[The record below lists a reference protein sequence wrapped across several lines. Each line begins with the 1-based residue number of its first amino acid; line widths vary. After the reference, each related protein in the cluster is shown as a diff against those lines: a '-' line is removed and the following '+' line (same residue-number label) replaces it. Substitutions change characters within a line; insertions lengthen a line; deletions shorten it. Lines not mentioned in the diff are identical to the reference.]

1 MPLALFGIGGGLG
14 LAVNLLVLFL
24 IVVYLAL
31 IYWTYLDARRRIE
44 DPVLIACATAAS
56 VFPYLG
62 TIVYTILR
70 PPEFLEDREERELEL
85 RAAELE
91 LRQRIEQSCPHC
103 EYPVE
108 RSYLRCP
115 NCERRLRN
123 PCRKCHK
130 PLDPALGDLPVL
142 RDRGPQAAAA
152 GARAAPH
159 RPQRAARSAAQR
171 KARADGTTR
180 REPAPPVAAREER
193 PSSLQPF
200 EPADWRLLPSDS
212 ERRVDDPQ
220 RLLVPTG
227 AIRARFVYGP
237 APMATERTLILVKPD
252 AFERALTGEVIAR
265 FERKGLRLVALKL
278 MQADEELAN
287 THYAEHADKPFFGE
301 LVEFITRGDAG
312 RAGARGTQRREG
324 RAPGDRRD

>member
-1 MPLALFGIGGGLG
+1 MLLALFGIGGGLG
-14 LAVNLLVLFL
+14 LAVNLIVLFL

-62 TIVYTILR
+62 TVVYTILR

-115 NCERRLRN
+115 NCERRLRS
-123 PCRKCHK
+123 PCRKCSK
-130 PLDPALGDLPVL
+130 PLDPRWGICPYCETEVRKQRPEREARLT
-142 RDRGPQAAAA
+142 DR
-152 GARAAPH
+152 
-159 RPQRAARSAAQR
+159 QRTARSAAQR

-180 REPAPPVAAREER
+180 REPADGTTRREPAAPVAAREER
-193 PSSLQPF
+193 PSRS
-200 EPADWRLLPSDS
+200 
-212 ERRVDDPQ
+212 
-220 RLLVPTG
+220 
-227 AIRARFVYGP
+227 
-237 APMATERTLILVKPD
+237 
-252 AFERALTGEVIAR
+252 
-265 FERKGLRLVALKL
+265 
-278 MQADEELAN
+278 
-287 THYAEHADKPFFGE
+287 
-301 LVEFITRGDAG
+301 TRSS
-312 RAGARGTQRREG
+312 R
-324 RAPGDRRD
+324 

>member
-1 MPLALFGIGGGLG
+1 MLLAIFGISGALG
-14 LAVNLLVLFL
+14 LAVNLIILFL

-103 EYPVE
+103 EYPVD

-130 PLDPALGDLPVL
+130 PLDPRWGICPYCETEV
-142 RDRGPQAAAA
+142 RKPERPEREPRRTDREK
-152 GARAAPH
+152 
-159 RPQRAARSAAQR
+159 QRASRAAAQR
-171 KARADGTTR
+171 KASSSRPDGPTR
-180 REPAPPVAAREER
+180 RQDRPAVAARPQQR
-193 PSSLQPF
+193 PSGSS
-200 EPADWRLLPSDS
+200 R
-212 ERRVDDPQ
+212 
-220 RLLVPTG
+220 
-227 AIRARFVYGP
+227 
-237 APMATERTLILVKPD
+237 
-252 AFERALTGEVIAR
+252 
-265 FERKGLRLVALKL
+265 
-278 MQADEELAN
+278 
-287 THYAEHADKPFFGE
+287 
-301 LVEFITRGDAG
+301 
-312 RAGARGTQRREG
+312 
-324 RAPGDRRD
+324 

>member
-1 MPLALFGIGGGLG
+1 MPFALFGIDGGA
-14 LAVNLLVLFL
+14 LALVVNLLILFL

-103 EYPVE
+103 EYPIE

-130 PLDPALGDLPVL
+130 PLDPRWGICPYCETEV
-142 RDRGPQAAAA
+142 RKEQPERETRRTDRQRT
-152 GARAAPH
+152 ARAAAQ
-159 RPQRAARSAAQR
+159 RQASARSDGRTGRQQRA
-171 KARADGTTR
+171 
-180 REPAPPVAAREER
+180 PAAAREEQR
-193 PSSLQPF
+193 PSRSS
-200 EPADWRLLPSDS
+200 RSS
-212 ERRVDDPQ
+212 R
-220 RLLVPTG
+220 
-227 AIRARFVYGP
+227 
-237 APMATERTLILVKPD
+237 
-252 AFERALTGEVIAR
+252 
-265 FERKGLRLVALKL
+265 
-278 MQADEELAN
+278 
-287 THYAEHADKPFFGE
+287 
-301 LVEFITRGDAG
+301 
-312 RAGARGTQRREG
+312 
-324 RAPGDRRD
+324 

>member
-1 MPLALFGIGGGLG
+1 MPLALFGLDGGVGLV
-14 LAVNLLVLFL
+14 VNLLILFL

-103 EYPVE
+103 EYPIE

-130 PLDPALGDLPVL
+130 PLDPKWGICPYCETEVRKERPAREP
-142 RDRGPQAAAA
+142 RRTDRQRT
-152 GARAAPH
+152 ARAAA
-159 RPQRAARSAAQR
+159 QRQARSGRSDRTDGDRDRERDRSDRERERDRSDGQ
-171 KARADGTTR
+171 ARR
-180 REPAPPVAAREER
+180 QPRPVATSEER
-193 PSSLQPF
+193 PSRSS
-200 EPADWRLLPSDS
+200 RSS
-212 ERRVDDPQ
+212 R
-220 RLLVPTG
+220 
-227 AIRARFVYGP
+227 
-237 APMATERTLILVKPD
+237 
-252 AFERALTGEVIAR
+252 
-265 FERKGLRLVALKL
+265 
-278 MQADEELAN
+278 
-287 THYAEHADKPFFGE
+287 
-301 LVEFITRGDAG
+301 
-312 RAGARGTQRREG
+312 
-324 RAPGDRRD
+324 